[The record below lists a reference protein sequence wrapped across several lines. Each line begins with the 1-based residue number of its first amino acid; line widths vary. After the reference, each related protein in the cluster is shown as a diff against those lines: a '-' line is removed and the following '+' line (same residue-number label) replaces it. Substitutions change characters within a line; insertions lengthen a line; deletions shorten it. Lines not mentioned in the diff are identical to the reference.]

1 MPKGSKRGGRV
12 RDKWKDKQWIMVNA
26 PAALGGSVINYV
38 PVSDINNARGRV
50 IENTMYDILKQDPI
64 QHQTKVFVQIVS
76 IVNGTASTIFKG
88 HEYAKEFLRSLMRR
102 GSSMVSYVADYKTVD
117 GYVFRVSLVAFSQ
130 RRINTE
136 KKHQIRVLCRQFLQE
151 RLPKLT
157 VDEFIKE
164 VPLGNLNNDLLEAAK
179 KLTPLRHIG
188 IKKTKLIS
196 TPTNVGSSPTE
207 EATVESSPT
216 EEATVESSP
225 TEEATVESSPTEEA
239 TVESSS

>member
-1 MPKGSKRGGRV
+1 
-12 RDKWKDKQWIMVNA
+12 
-26 PAALGGSVINYV
+26 
-38 PVSDINNARGRV
+38 
-50 IENTMYDILKQDPI
+50 
-64 QHQTKVFVQIVS
+64 
-76 IVNGTASTIFKG
+76 
-88 HEYAKEFLRSLMRR
+88 MRR
-102 GSSMVSYVADYKTVD
+102 GSSMVSYVADYKTAD

-157 VDEFIKE
+157 VDEFIKQ

-196 TPTNVGSSPTE
+196 SPTNVGSSVQGDQQSDHSRIISYRGINSGIISRIMLE
-207 EATVESSPT
+207 STVDSAESST
-216 EEATVESSP
+216 RNQQWDSRLQRNQQSDHDRGINSRIIDYRGINSRIISDRGINSRILLRIT
-225 TEEATVESSPTEEA
+225 
-239 TVESSS
+239 

>member
-12 RDKWKDKQWIMVNA
+12 RDKWKDKQWILVNA

-38 PVSDINNARGRV
+38 PVSDINAARGRV

-64 QHQTKVFVQIVS
+64 QHQTKVFVQIVN
-76 IVNGTASTIFKG
+76 IVNGTAITIFKG

-102 GSSMVSYVADYKTVD
+102 GSSMISFVDDYKTVD

-136 KKHQIRVLCRQFLQE
+136 KKHRIRIVCRQYLQE
-151 RLPKLT
+151 RLPKFT
-157 VDEFIKE
+157 VDEFVKE
-164 VPLGNLNNDLLEAAK
+164 VPLGNLNADLLETAK
-179 KLTPLRHIG
+179 GLAPLRHIG

-196 TPTNVGSSPTE
+196 APTASESPQVNESAIEPQPVVE
-207 EATVESSPT
+207 EPT
-216 EEATVESSP
+216 
-225 TEEATVESSPTEEA
+225 
-239 TVESSS
+239 